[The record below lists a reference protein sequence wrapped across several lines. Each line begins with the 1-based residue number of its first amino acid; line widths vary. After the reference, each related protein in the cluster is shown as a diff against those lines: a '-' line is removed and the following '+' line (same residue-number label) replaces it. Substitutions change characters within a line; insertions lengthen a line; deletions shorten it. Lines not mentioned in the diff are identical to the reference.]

1 MEDTTLKTRE
11 IHVGNLKLGGGNPLF
26 LIAGPCV
33 IESEEACFK
42 CAKLVKQAAAE
53 VQIPLIFKASFD
65 KANRSSISSYR
76 GPGVKVG
83 LQVLKAIK
91 DELQLPLLTD
101 IHCVS
106 QADQAAEVV
115 DIIQIPALLCRQT
128 DMLVAAGETGKP
140 VNVKK
145 GQFMAPGD
153 MHNIVG
159 KIKSTDN
166 EDILLTERGTSFGY
180 HYLIN
185 DMRSLPSMRQLGY
198 PVIYDATHSV
208 QLPSGLGN
216 RSSGERYYVPA
227 LARAA
232 VAAGIDGLFVEVHP
246 DPDHALSDGPNMLR
260 VQDLPTLLKMR
271 KKIEEAVHD
280 YVEAETF
287 DAKPSRPN
295 EHNTLHQVWA
305 KDRDD

>member
-1 MEDTTLKTRE
+1 LKTRE
-11 IHVGNLKLGGGNPLF
+11 IHVGDRLKVGAANPFF

-33 IESEEACFK
+33 IEDEEGCFRAAKEIKLAAEEAGVP
-42 CAKLVKQAAAE
+42 LV
-53 VQIPLIFKASFD
+53 FKASFD
-65 KANRSSISSYR
+65 KANRSSISSFR
-76 GPGVKVG
+76 GPGVDAG
-83 LQVLKAIK
+83 LSVLQAIK
-91 DELQLPLLTD
+91 DELKLPLLTD

-106 QADQAAEVV
+106 QAEPVAEVV
-115 DIIQIPALLCRQT
+115 DMIQIPALLCRQT
-128 DMLVAAGETGKP
+128 DLLVAAGETGKP

-166 EDILLTERGTSFGY
+166 EDIMLTERGTCFGY

-208 QLPSGLGN
+208 QLPTGLAS
-216 RSSGERYYVPA
+216 RSSGERHYIPS

-232 VAAGIDGLFVEVHP
+232 VAAGVDGVFMEVHP
-246 DPDHALSDGPNMLR
+246 DPDRALCDGPNMMR
-260 VQDLPTLLKMR
+260 AEDLAKLLKIL
-271 KKIEEAVHD
+271 KKVDEAVCD
-280 YVEAETF
+280 YVEAEVF
-287 DAKPSRPN
+287 DLKPPRVG
-295 EHNTLHQVWA
+295 EHSTMLHIPA
-305 KDRDD
+305 KDSED

>member
-1 MEDTTLKTRE
+1 VKTRE
-11 IHVGNLKLGGGNPLF
+11 IPIGSFKVGGGHPLF

-33 IESEEACFK
+33 IESEEACFA

-53 VQIPLIFKASFD
+53 AQMPLIFKSSFD

-76 GPGVKVG
+76 GPGLKAG

-91 DELQLPLLTD
+91 QELQLPLLTD

-106 QADQAAEVV
+106 QAEAAAEVV
-115 DIIQIPALLCRQT
+115 DILQVPALLCRQT
-128 DMLVAAGETGKP
+128 DLLVAAGETGRP

-153 MHNIVG
+153 MHNIVA

-166 EDILLTERGTSFGY
+166 EDILLTERGTCFGY

-232 VAAGIDGLFVEVHP
+232 VAAGIDGLFMEVHP
-246 DPDHALSDGPNMLR
+246 DPDRALSDGPNMLR
-260 VQDLPTLLKMR
+260 VKDLPPLLAML
-271 KKIEEAVHD
+271 KKVDEAVRE
-280 YVEAETF
+280 YVAAETF
-287 DAKPSRPN
+287 DAKPHRAG
-295 EHNTLHQVWA
+295 EHNTLLQVWS